1 MERERE
7 EVVKGVRD
15 GLRRGK
21 WREREEVVKGV
32 RDGLRRGKWRER
44 ERRGGKEG

>member
-21 WREREEVVKGV
+21 WRESEREEV
-32 RDGLRRGKWRER
+32 
-44 ERRGGKEG
+44 